1 MALRQC
7 MIHVPNKGAKELSY
21 LRDDK
26 EGQVLL
32 AGAYATQKE
41 HRLRC
46 LCHKNEIDQV
56 EMVIRRKS
64 RYYIARMPETAHKHA
79 RGTCELFS
87 EDTSTSGASEYEG
100 KGAIQIENGIANI
113 KINFP
118 LAITD
123 TPAAKPS
130 EGTDADPTTGRVKRG
145 SVGLGGLLSQL
156 WTDSGLNTW
165 NAPKIMPWSMAYSKL
180 MGAVSNTKLGTR
192 ELSDHLYLEP
202 EQQREWLP
210 KTPTSIDKNNQ
221 PYFLLMFKL
230 RDVRST
236 PYQGAFFECAY
247 GGKFLVKKD
256 ELQAFALRFPFAR
269 QYLIEPAEHKT
280 KWMQYESK
288 DRPGFI
294 CLALAKWADSQNG
307 PRLEVIDATLM
318 MMSFR
323 FIPVESSHELRV
335 ANKLV
340 AEGRKF
346 TKPLRYDAA
355 EDVVVFPDF
364 ILSDVGSEGV
374 PMEVYGVTGRPAY
387 DERKKKKQEI
397 YKNSG
402 KRYWEWTPAESS
414 EITPFDKFE
423 NGLAGL

>member
-1 MALRQC
+1 
-7 MIHVPNKGAKELSY
+7 MIHVPNKGPKELSF

-46 LCHKNEIDQV
+46 LCHKKEGDQV
-56 EMVIRRKS
+56 EMVIGRKS

-87 EDTSTSGASEYEG
+87 EDTSTSGASEYKG

-113 KINFP
+113 KVNFP

-123 TPAAKPS
+123 TPAPKPS
-130 EGTDADPTTGRVKRG
+130 EGDGAEPTTGRVQRG

-165 NAPKIMPWSMAYSKL
+165 NAPKIMPWAMAYSKL
-180 MGAVSNTKLGTR
+180 MAAITNTRLGSR
-192 ELSDHLYLEP
+192 ELSDHLYLQP
-202 EQQREWLP
+202 ELEREWLP
-210 KTPTSIDKNNQ
+210 KPPASIDKNNQ
-221 PYFLLMFKL
+221 SYFLLLFKL
-230 RDVRST
+230 KDVHPT
-236 PYQGAFFECAY
+236 PLQGAFFECAY
-247 GGKFLVKKD
+247 GGNFLVKKN
-256 ELQAFALRFPFAR
+256 ELDAFALRFPLAR
-269 QYLIEPAEHKT
+269 QFLKEPAEQKAQWN
-280 KWMQYESK
+280 KQASEE
-288 DRPGFI
+288 RPGFI
-294 CLALAKWADSQNG
+294 CLALAKWADGKNG
-307 PRLEVIDATLM
+307 PRLEVMDATLM
-318 MMSFR
+318 MMNFR

-340 AEGRKF
+340 EEGRIF

-355 EDVVVFPDF
+355 ADVAVFPDF
-364 ILSDVGSEGV
+364 ILSDVGSEGI
-374 PMEVYGVTGRPAY
+374 PMEVYGVTGRPKY

-402 KRYWEWTPAESS
+402 KLYWEWTPAESS

-423 NGLAGL
+423 NGLAGS